1 MSLVVMGISHKTASI
16 EQRGLAAIPEQDV
29 PDALLMVNAAP
40 GIKESLI
47 LSTCNRVEVYV
58 DAKTDR
64 LGVDALE
71 AFFRARV
78 GDAFDSSLFY
88 LLRGPETVR
97 HAYRVVCSL
106 DSQLLGEAQILGQMR
121 RAYELAAHTGTCGE
135 TLERLFK
142 SAFHLGKRART
153 ETAIGSDSVSLSTTA
168 YRVAC
173 DYVDDITCS
182 DVLLIGAGEMA
193 QLTAKYLLEGGVGSL
208 SVTTRTPS
216 HAEAFAQQAG
226 ARVVPF
232 AQRVR
237 AAAASDVVFS
247 MTGATEPVVR
257 AGDLARERA
266 AAGTQ
271 DRRLVFVDEAVPR
284 DIEPMCADL
293 PGVDL
298 FDLEALTAIID
309 EGLAQ
314 RMTAVAQVERLVTQA
329 EKEFLSWMQER
340 LVVPTIKAV
349 YEKGEYTV
357 QHELAHAV
365 KELEK
370 RRGAALSPEERETL
384 EAYGNAVMK
393 KLLHGP
399 TARLRKEAQ
408 TADSYYYTGAAR
420 YLFGIETYPPGTHRR
435 CTEKRCLSGEPCP
448 NGFSPAMQQ
457 VCAGMK
463 GDR

>member
-1 MSLVVMGISHKTASI
+1 MSLVIMGISHKTASI
-16 EQRGLAAIPEQDV
+16 EQRGFAAVPEKDV
-29 PDALLMVNAAP
+29 PDALHMLKEAP
-40 GIKESLI
+40 GIKEALI
-47 LSTCNRVEVYV
+47 LSTCNRVEAYV

-71 AFFRARV
+71 AFFRAHM
-78 GDAFDSSLFY
+78 GSAFDDSLFF
-88 LLRGPETVR
+88 LLRGPETVQ

-121 RAYELAAHTGTCGE
+121 RAFELAVVAGTCGE
-135 TLERLFK
+135 TLEKLFK

-168 YRVAC
+168 YKVAC
-173 DYVDDITCS
+173 ENVDDIS
-182 DVLLIGAGEMA
+182 HSNVLLIGAGEMA
-193 QLTAKYLLEGGVGSL
+193 RLTAKYLCEGGVASL

-216 HAEAFAQQAG
+216 HAAAFAEETG

-232 AQRVR
+232 AQRVC
-237 AAAASDVVFS
+237 AAAECDVVFS
-247 MTGATEPVVR
+247 MTGATEPVIC
-257 AGDLARERA
+257 ADDLARARA
-266 AAGTQ
+266 EAGMQ
-271 DRRLVFVDEAVPR
+271 GRRLVFVDEAVPR
-284 DIEPMCADL
+284 DIEPACADL
-293 PGVDL
+293 SGVEL

-314 RMTAVAQVERLVTQA
+314 RMTAVAQVERLVAQA
-329 EKEFLSWMQER
+329 EDEFLSWMQER

-370 RRGAALSPEERETL
+370 RRGAKLSEDELVTL

-399 TARLRKEAQ
+399 TVRLRKEAQ

-420 YLFGIETYPPGTHRR
+420 YLFGIETYPPGTHHR
-435 CTEKRCLSGEPCP
+435 CAEKRCLSGQPCP
-448 NGFSPAMQQ
+448 NGFSPAMQR
-457 VCAGMK
+457 VCVETE